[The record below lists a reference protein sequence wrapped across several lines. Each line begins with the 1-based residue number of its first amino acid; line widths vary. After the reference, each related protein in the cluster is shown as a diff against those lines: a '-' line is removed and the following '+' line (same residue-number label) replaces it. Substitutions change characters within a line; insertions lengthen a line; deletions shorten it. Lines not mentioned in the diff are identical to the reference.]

1 MTQIEDPSRSMWVL
15 KIMEDITQHG
25 FFPLPIDRPAN
36 VINSFSFSKKIT
48 SRLHDISEDKWWYN
62 FCF

>member
-36 VINSFSFSKKIT
+36 VINSFSSSKKNYIKA
-48 SRLHDISEDKWWYN
+48 SRHIGR
-62 FCF
+62 